1 MIQWNLIKK
10 TEITK
15 VVARILMLLFHLFCT
30 KQYIGLFEPIIMI
43 GYKNNKENYL
53 KKNLIRIL
61 KLYINFWIILL
72 IFIVILGVI
81 LGQGYKYPGDV
92 TMCYV
97 DTIKVNNEL
106 VWRAGFG
113 INRMCEDSWRWPKNN
128 HNGQESIKAV
138 VLTAE

>member
-1 MIQWNLIKK
+1 
-10 TEITK
+10 
-15 VVARILMLLFHLFCT
+15 
-30 KQYIGLFEPIIMI
+30 MI

-81 LGQGYKYPGDV
+81 VGQGYKYPGDV

-128 HNGQESIKAV
+128 HNGYESIKAV